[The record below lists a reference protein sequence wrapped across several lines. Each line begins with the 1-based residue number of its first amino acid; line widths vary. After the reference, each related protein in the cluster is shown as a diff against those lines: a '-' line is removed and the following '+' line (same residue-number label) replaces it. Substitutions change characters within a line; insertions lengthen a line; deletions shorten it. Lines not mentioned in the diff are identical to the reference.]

1 MGIGPLNYGG
11 AGSKKGVHGCG
22 TPMKQIVETSGVATN
37 RYKSMKDRRRKKN
50 LNQKPGK
57 DSYGSSSLNKAN
69 KSINKQIDNLGNS
82 YWHSNTETK
91 TELAQLKNTSNG

>member
-22 TPMKQIVETSGVATN
+22 TPMKQIVETSGGATN
-37 RYKSMKDRRRKKN
+37 RYKSIKDRRRKKN
-50 LNQKPGK
+50 LN
-57 DSYGSSSLNKAN
+57 GSSSLNKAN

-82 YWHSNTETK
+82 YWHSKKEN
-91 TELAQLKNTSNG
+91 